1 MQCDKGGTKHIIG
14 GSNVMAPGLLNEG
27 GSIDDTA
34 EVGEVVAI
42 MAEGKKN
49 AMAIGRMKMSPEEIR
64 TDKKGIA
71 VEIETYLCD
80 GLWSFK
86 P

>member
-1 MQCDKGGTKHIIG
+1 
-14 GSNVMAPGLLNEG
+14 MAPGLLNDG
-27 GSIDDTA
+27 GHIDDTV

-49 AMAIGRMKMSPEEIR
+49 AMAIGRMKMSPEAIR
-64 TDKKGIA
+64 TEMKGIA
-71 VEIETYLCD
+71 VEIETYMCD
-80 GLWSFK
+80 GLWSYK